1 MMKNPF
7 VKIDYPLIGLVLFLT
22 ILGLTT
28 VYSATYSGTEETSA
42 YFVKQLV
49 FSLISFMF
57 MIGLMFIPMR
67 MLQRF
72 AFPFYL
78 LSVFMLILVLFFGE
92 KGYGAER
99 WLAMGGLRIQPSEF
113 AKLATIL
120 AVANYLSGSDKNIN
134 RIKDFATVS
143 FMILL
148 PFVLIIRQPDLGTS
162 LVFLAITVPIFFWA
176 GLHWFYIFVILSP
189 AVTLIVSFHFYAF
202 LGWILL
208 LSFILYLSRQKIPV
222 LVAIFI
228 LHITIGSITPSLW
241 NQLKPYQ
248 QKRILTF
255 ADPESDP
262 KGAGYQ
268 IIQSKVAIGS
278 GGIYGKGYLNGT
290 QTQLKFLP
298 AQHTDFIFSVIGE
311 ERGLSGVLLV
321 LLCFTALLLYL
332 LHLSVQ
338 MRSAFA
344 SISIVGIATVL
355 FFHIIVNIGMTIGLA
370 PVTGLPL
377 PFISYG
383 GSFLF
388 STLIMIGFVLN
399 FSMNRFEQ

>member
-1 MMKNPF
+1 MKNPF
-7 VKIDYPLIGLVLFLT
+7 VKIDYPLIGLALFLA
-22 ILGLTT
+22 IFGLTT

-49 FSLISFMF
+49 FSIIGFIF
-57 MIGLMFIPMR
+57 MIGLIFIPMR

-78 LSVFMLILVLFFGE
+78 LSVFLLIFVLFFGA

-99 WLAMGGLRIQPSEF
+99 WLAIGSIRIQPSEF

-120 AVANYLSGSDKNIN
+120 AVANYLSSSDKNIN
-134 RIKDFATVS
+134 KIKDFLVVS

-189 AVTLIVSFHFYAF
+189 AVTLIVSFHLYAF

-208 LSFILYLSRQKIPV
+208 LSFVLYLSRQKIPI

-255 ADPESDP
+255 ANPESDP

-321 LLCFTALLLYL
+321 LVCFTALLLYL
-332 LHLSVQ
+332 LHLAVQ

-344 SISIVGIATVL
+344 SISTVGIATVL
-355 FFHIIVNIGMTIGLA
+355 FFHIIVNIGMAIGLA